1 MKRTLLL
8 TLLLL
13 TASVHFGWAQCS
25 PDPNAN
31 GAFFYPAPTAPL
43 PSGTVGTPYAQVIT
57 INVPADT
64 AIDLGAL
71 IGFPFPPVTVTVNQ
85 LSIGTLTG
93 LPAGITG
100 TPNPGTGIILGGS
113 NGCIDIVG
121 TPTTSGQY
129 AFNIPG
135 TLNVTV
141 PQQVPV
147 IGGSQ
152 QNIPAPVPY
161 NMEVVGTTAVTPGQ
175 NGGLTVSQSQPNP
188 TRGMTVIRY
197 SVAVPSD
204 LSLQLIDV
212 TGKLV
217 LQQTQTGATGA
228 GSFRFDADELAPGIY
243 LYRISDGQHSVVR
256 KMVVE

>member
-1 MKRTLLL
+1 MKRTLFLA
-8 TLLLL
+8 LLLL
-13 TASVHFGWAQCS
+13 AATVQFGWSQCT
-25 PDPNAN
+25 PDPNSN
-31 GAFFYPAPTAPL
+31 GAFFYPSPTAPL

-85 LSIGTLTG
+85 LTLGAVTG
-93 LPAGITG
+93 LPQGITG
-100 TPNPGTGIILGGS
+100 TANPGTGVILGGS
-113 NGCIDIVG
+113 NGCIDLAG

-147 IGGSQ
+147 IGGTQ

-161 NMEVVGTTAVTPGQ
+161 NMEVVGT
-175 NGGLTVSQSQPNP
+175 S
-188 TRGMTVIRY
+188 
-197 SVAVPSD
+197 AVPPAKTVD
-204 LSLQLIDV
+204 
-212 TGKLV
+212 
-217 LQQTQTGATGA
+217 
-228 GSFRFDADELAPGIY
+228 
-243 LYRISDGQHSVVR
+243 
-256 KMVVE
+256 